1 MRLTWCYNLKSKN
14 YRVNYKVDFLDISL
28 FFSILLCSLAT
39 GFILT
44 YAVVVMPGLSKLDDK
59 EFIKAFQVTDGI
71 IQNNQPIFILIWVG
85 SIISVLSTIIVSIL
99 SLGILEAWLI
109 ILTSLIYLLGVQGI
123 TISIHLPLNKHIQNI
138 DIDTT
143 DSQTLSGERKNF
155 ETKWNF
161 FNNIRTGIA
170 LFVILIFLLILIIR

>member
-1 MRLTWCYNLKSKN
+1 M
-14 YRVNYKVDFLDISL
+14 DFLDISL

-138 DIDTT
+138 DIDIT
-143 DSQTLSGERKNF
+143 DSQTLSDERKNF
-155 ETKWNF
+155 EKKWNF

-170 LFVILIFLLILIIR
+170 LFVILIFLLILTIR

>member
-1 MRLTWCYNLKSKN
+1 MN
-14 YRVNYKVDFLDISL
+14 FLDITLYLSAL
-28 FFSILLCSLAT
+28 FCALAT

-44 YAVVVMPGLSKLDDK
+44 YAVVVMPGLSKLEDK
-59 EFIKAFQVTDGI
+59 EFIKAFQVTDRI
-71 IQNNQPIFILIWVG
+71 IQNNQPIFILIWIG
-85 SIISVLSTIIVSIL
+85 SIISVLCTIIVSIL
-99 SLGILEAWLI
+99 SLGTLKAWLI

-143 DSQTLSGERKNF
+143 NSQTLSNERKNF

-170 LFVILIFLLILIIR
+170 LFVIFIFLLILTLR